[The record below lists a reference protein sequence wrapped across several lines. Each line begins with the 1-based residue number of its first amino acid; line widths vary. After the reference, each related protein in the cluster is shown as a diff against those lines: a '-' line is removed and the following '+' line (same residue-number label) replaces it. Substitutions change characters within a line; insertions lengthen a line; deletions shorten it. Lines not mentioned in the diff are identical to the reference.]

1 MEKVHLIYTFF
12 FGVRNASLYETIII
26 YMYVSKYA
34 IAKLNYTQI
43 ILNCIE
49 LILQSISNVV
59 QFVANSKSSL
69 IEEYYIFKIYI
80 HNI

>member
-1 MEKVHLIYTFF
+1 
-12 FGVRNASLYETIII
+12 
-26 YMYVSKYA
+26 MYVSKYA

-69 IEEYYIFKIYI
+69 IEEYYIFKKIYLM
-80 HNI
+80 NIKIIEIFLGIGFIYEYMNFNFS